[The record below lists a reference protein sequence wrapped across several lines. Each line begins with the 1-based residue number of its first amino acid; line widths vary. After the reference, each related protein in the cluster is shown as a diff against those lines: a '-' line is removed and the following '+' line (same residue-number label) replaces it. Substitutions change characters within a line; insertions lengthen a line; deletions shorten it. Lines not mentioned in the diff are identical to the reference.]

1 MLFIVPIIDT
11 SQVIVKRLLSGHNP
25 LSTPGKDHLHHRLL
39 AQGFSQRHSALILWA
54 VTLAAG
60 IIAMQMQ
67 GAKPM
72 AIIVTAVGI
81 AVMLIGT
88 VWLRLRAI
96 AEPPDISIPHSDD
109 K

>member
-1 MLFIVPIIDT
+1 M
-11 SQVIVKRLLSGHNP
+11 
-25 LSTPGKDHLHHRLL
+25 STPGRDHLHHRLL
-39 AQGFSQRHSALILWA
+39 AQGFSQRHSAAILWG
-54 VTLAAG
+54 VTLAGG

-67 GAKPM
+67 GTKPM

-81 AVMLIGT
+81 ALMLIGT

-96 AEPPDISIPHSDD
+96 VESPDISIPHSDD